1 MIDIRHKI
9 HQHPEGGFQEFVTSK
24 LIKDTLMSFGFPETI
39 IKSTAKTGLTVDI
52 YGMGPSEQQISKGV
66 GSIALRADLDGLP
79 MPEDNRDLE
88 YCT

>member
-1 MIDIRHKI
+1 
-9 HQHPEGGFQEFVTSK
+9 
-24 LIKDTLMSFGFPETI
+24 MSFGFPEKI

-52 YGMGPSEQQISKGV
+52 YGTGPSEQQIGKGV